1 VSGLEGLIYGFSV
14 ALTPGN
20 LLAGLA
26 GAVVGTFVGVLPGIG
41 PLGAMALLLTLTLS
55 LEPVTALIMLAGIY
69 YGSMYG
75 GSTTSILVN
84 VPGEA
89 GSVITA
95 IDGYQMARRGRAGAA
110 LAVAAVGSFIAGT
123 LGVVGLM
130 LFAPAL
136 AKLALSF
143 SSPEFFALA
152 LLGLVTLSRLSTGSV
167 CKSLLSLSVG
177 LTLATVGMDQ
187 TSGVTRFTFDI
198 IPLAQGIDLVP
209 VVMGLYGVGEVLAVA
224 ERAGGMPRIATFRFR
239 ELFPSRAEWRQ
250 ALPAVL
256 RGTGVGFL
264 IGLLPGPGG
273 VISTF
278 ASYGL
283 ERRIAKRPEEFGRG
297 AIEGVAGPES
307 ANNAAS
313 SAAMVPLLALGIPF
327 SPITALLLAAL
338 LLQGVQPGP
347 LLMQQR
353 PDVFWGV
360 VASMYVGNAALLI
373 LNFPLVGMWVSVLRI
388 PQPILV
394 ALILMFTLVGAYSI
408 NNSPLDL
415 IVLVVMGVVGY
426 LGKKLAFDLSP
437 MVLGLVLGGMLEKTF
452 NQSLYMSRG
461 DALIFVRR
469 PISAT
474 LLAILAL
481 ILIGPALW
489 RLKETR
495 R

>member
-1 VSGLEGLIYGFSV
+1 
-14 ALTPGN
+14 
-20 LLAGLA
+20 
-26 GAVVGTFVGVLPGIG
+26 
-41 PLGAMALLLTLTLS
+41 
-55 LEPVTALIMLAGIY
+55 
-69 YGSMYG
+69 
-75 GSTTSILVN
+75 
-84 VPGEA
+84 
-89 GSVITA
+89 
-95 IDGYQMARRGRAGAA
+95 
-110 LAVAAVGSFIAGT
+110 
-123 LGVVGLM
+123 
-130 LFAPAL
+130 
-136 AKLALSF
+136 
-143 SSPEFFALA
+143 
-152 LLGLVTLSRLSTGSV
+152 
-167 CKSLLSLSVG
+167 
-177 LTLATVGMDQ
+177 
-187 TSGVTRFTFDI
+187 
-198 IPLAQGIDLVP
+198 
-209 VVMGLYGVGEVLAVA
+209 VMGLFGVGEVLAVA
-224 ERAGGMPRIATFRFR
+224 EKSGGLPRITTFRFR

-250 ALPAVL
+250 AFPAIL
-256 RGTGVGFL
+256 RGTGLGFL

-283 ERRIAKRPEEFGRG
+283 ERRIATHPEEFGHG

-360 VASMYVGNAALLI
+360 VASMYVGNVALLI

-388 PQPILV
+388 PQPVLL

-415 IVLVVMGVVGY
+415 IVLVVMGIVGY

-461 DALIFVRR
+461 NALIFFQR

-474 LLAILAL
+474 LLAILVV

-489 RLKETR
+489 RLKER
-495 R
+495 RR